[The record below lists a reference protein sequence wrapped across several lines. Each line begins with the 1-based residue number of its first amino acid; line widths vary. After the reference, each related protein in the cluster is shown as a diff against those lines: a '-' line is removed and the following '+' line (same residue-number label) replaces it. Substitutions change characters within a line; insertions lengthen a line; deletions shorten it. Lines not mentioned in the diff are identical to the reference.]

1 MFGFFKKK
9 KPSSSYEAFLSWP
22 DDEFVVAVQKILS
35 ENVPASHAMYVV
47 AYQNQAPMMTAIERL
62 PMEDPSRPWNTCE
75 AIKIIA
81 KLRETHTD
89 EIVSRRLSWFFGA
102 FLVKEA
108 TERALGKPDL
118 EDTAAEIWLYLIRG
132 SAHIKQLLE
141 HNVVWSE
148 DEKEWFSLIQNESD
162 AMRHTISYVLPKS
175 LRQHP
180 KIKQF
185 EQDHGWISLGGSLLD
200 ISLDKFLR
208 DIETEPEQ

>member
-1 MFGFFKKK
+1 MFKFLRKKQA
-9 KPSSSYEAFLSWP
+9 SSPYETFLSLP
-22 DDEFVVAVQKILS
+22 DDEFVVAVQEILS
-35 ENVPASHAMYVV
+35 ESVPATHAMYVV
-47 AYQNQAPMMTAIERL
+47 AYQNQALMMPALERL
-62 PMEDPSRPWNTCE
+62 PMEDPSQPWNTCE
-75 AIKIIA
+75 AIKLIA

-102 FLVKEA
+102 LLVKEA
-108 TERALGKPDL
+108 TERALGKPDI

-132 SAHIKQLLE
+132 SAHIKHLLE
-141 HNVVWSE
+141 HNIVWSE

-162 AMRHTISYVLPKS
+162 AMRHTISYVLPKG

-185 EQDHGWISLGGSLLD
+185 EQDHGWISLGDSLLD